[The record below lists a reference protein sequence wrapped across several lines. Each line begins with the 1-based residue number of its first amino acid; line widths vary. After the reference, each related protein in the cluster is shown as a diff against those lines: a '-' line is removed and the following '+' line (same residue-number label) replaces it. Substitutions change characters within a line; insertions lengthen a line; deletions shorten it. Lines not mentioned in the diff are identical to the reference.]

1 MIRHKK
7 IRGHKR
13 IWKSIDRWI
22 ERTKHL
28 DLEYLKRNQ
37 RDYVKVWVYPYSGIS
52 VLKSEFSPPK
62 GTTRKKII
70 TGLLD
75 LYHLWKQQLETLK
88 EPYYLRIWF
97 YNDDISKSQVVCAI
111 GDCLDFYENTFFDP
125 KENKPFPID
134 NLGLQWEHRH
144 FETHVCELDIG
155 EPKDFFSE
163 KDFLENKKWVKDII
177 NNPKARKSEHEEFN
191 GKTTTYYS
199 IKTSDVWLGYSN

>member
-13 IWKSIDRWI
+13 IWKSIDLWI

-28 DLEYLKRNQ
+28 DLEYLKSNQ

-52 VLKSEFSPPK
+52 VLNSEFSLPK

-70 TGLLD
+70 AGLLEI
-75 LYHLWKQQLETLK
+75 YHQWKQQLETLN

-97 YNDDISKSQVVCAI
+97 YNDDVSKSQVVCAI
-111 GDCLDFYENTFFDP
+111 GDCLDFYENTFFNP
-125 KENKPFPID
+125 KEYKPFPVD

-144 FETHVCELDIG
+144 FETHVSELDIG
-155 EPKDFFSE
+155 EPEDYYSE
-163 KDFLENKKWVKDII
+163 KDYLENKKWVNNIM
-177 NNPKARKSEHEEFN
+177 NNPKARKSEQEEFN

-199 IKTSDVWLGYSN
+199 IKASDVWLGFAN